1 MANMKQFLTQYYS
14 RLIFSNMNH
23 EQFVQFCGYIKD
35 KKATDNQ
42 KIWAEE
48 LLEKDPVTGEF
59 LMDPSNTVYV
69 KKPLP
74 AETEMADAEWGKL
87 FRAFRDAF
95 QSMDSAKED
104 FKYNKEA
111 KKFFENYF
119 GPGKLFQTVKATPV
133 AEALI
138 GSSSSRSST
147 HKTLYKLLQN
157 RKLITYLQNN
167 GRLNDDFTAT
177 DLINGIDSKKYNTN
191 PKFKKSLLGIVQDIY
206 YISDDTDTLAKL
218 GINPIDIP
226 DFSHS
231 SDWFPESVHPF
242 TLDNFKRQYKNL
254 LNKLHESKDV
264 REEFSKHD
272 NGKISGPLNKAL
284 EIQKY
289 NDPESEDYV
298 QPLREDS
305 LNMPQRLSQWWSSTY
320 SECIEK
326 YTKLKGDRSFFSNE
340 AKLICKHL
348 EKNTKSTDGLDGILS
363 NLGKAKEEL
372 KKAREFTAIKHLD
385 WFEKTLNEI
394 KKDPNMKHAWAQAL
408 QNGTNMKAI
417 ARAIMIRALR
427 SDPVEKDKAKT
438 ALELISVFHYDY
450 TTSKTMEALKG
461 VDVSIF
467 SDKDLS
473 WNKNE
478 GMAFVTKALDKSIK
492 YAFLG
497 LGYGV
502 TIVSNAIRLSGRKIK
517 RYSSDENFKKEH
529 DDYLERQ
536 KAEKKELTDGLA
548 LNRTNRDDL
557 QRTVDGI
564 QAGRTYDVAKAE
576 IENEVQAATTPKNAS
591 SIHLNNQIMNLRQT
605 SYDLYKNRLIH
616 VNDIRKIESFLNEI
630 ESWEPATT
638 PPTTPPPLTVPILTT
653 ETVTDPTTG
662 TTYDLKGMTDRLL
675 TLFERYKR
683 QANRL
688 AQNEADLNNLV
699 RGKENID
706 LLNAQI
712 AEQENEV
719 ANWDANHVDELEELV
734 KHWNLLETGRNTKT
748 GPMYN
753 WFRNLKKKNAQNRL
767 NNQKASIIAHYNST
781 HSIAA

>member
-1 MANMKQFLTQYYS
+1 MIRKQRCAKMANMKQFLTQYYN
-14 RLIFSNMNH
+14 RLIFKNMRH

-48 LLEKDPVTGEF
+48 LLEKDPRTGEF

-69 KKPLP
+69 RKPLP
-74 AETEMADAEWGKL
+74 AETEMDDAEWGKL

-111 KKFFENYF
+111 KKFFEDYF
-119 GPGKLFQTVKATPV
+119 GPGKLFQTVTATPA

-138 GSSSSRSST
+138 GSSSSPSA
-147 HKTLYKLLQN
+147 HNTLYKLLGN
-157 RKLITYLQNN
+157 EKLINYLEKS
-167 GRLNDDFTAT
+167 GRLSDDFTAD
-177 DLINGIDSKKYNTN
+177 DLKNGIDSKKYNTN

-206 YISDDTDTLAKL
+206 YISDDIDELRKL
-218 GINPIDIP
+218 GIDPATIP
-226 DFSHS
+226 DFSNS
-231 SDWFPESVHPF
+231 SDWFKDKDVHASDL
-242 TLDNFKRQYKNL
+242 TVFKSQYKDL

-305 LNMPQRLSQWWSSTY
+305 LNMPQRLSQWWSNTY

-326 YTKLKGDRSFFSNE
+326 YTKLKGDRLFFSNE

-394 KKDPNMKHAWAQAL
+394 KNDPKMKHAWEQAL

-478 GMAFVTKALDKSIK
+478 GMAFVSKALDRGIK

-502 TIVSNAIRLSGRKIK
+502 TMVSNAIRLSGRKIK

-536 KAEKKELTDGLA
+536 GAKKTELTTSLER
-548 LNRTNRDDL
+548 NRTNRDDL
-557 QRTVDGI
+557 QNNIDII
-564 QAGRTYDVAKAE
+564 QAGRTYDVAKSQ
-576 IENEVQAATTPKNAS
+576 IENDVQTFSNAKNTAS
-591 SIHLNNQIMNLRQT
+591 QDLNVQIQKLSQLCDNGIITDPSDLRNIQ
-605 SYDLYKNRLIH
+605 SLLK
-616 VNDIRKIESFLNEI
+616 DIAFHD
-630 ESWEPATT
+630 PAN
-638 PPTTPPPLTVPILTT
+638 PLPTVPYLNHP
-653 ETVTDPTTG
+653 TVTDPAG
-662 TTYDLKGMTDRLL
+662 TTHDLHNITTLL
-675 TLFERYKR
+675 VAMLRSYEATAAALKDKETTL
-683 QANRL
+683 N
-688 AQNEADLNNLV
+688 DLV
-699 RGKENID
+699 RGKENVD

-734 KHWNLLETGRNTKT
+734 QHWNMLETGRNTKT